1 MLESSLA
8 RNSGRKQPILVS
20 VSTHFLPSVMSPF
33 TCITENTGLQQSV
46 RRSIRPNK
54 GSGGQIAHL
63 QNIERILTEP
73 TTTSRQSH
81 AAQLDKAT
89 ANEPLNP
96 MAPMRLKPKPRIK
109 TSSTREPD
117 SSVRSGLEL
126 VCRTL
131 HFYRSTTH
139 ELTGVWR

>member
-1 MLESSLA
+1 MVLELRLA
-8 RNSGRKQPILVS
+8 RSSGRKQPILVL
-20 VSTHFLPSVMSPF
+20 VSTHFLTSVMISF
-33 TCITENTGLQQSV
+33 TCITENTGQQPV
-46 RRSIRPNK
+46 CRSIRPNK
-54 GSGGQIAHL
+54 GSGSQIAHL
-63 QNIERILTEP
+63 QNIERILTEL

-89 ANEPLNP
+89 ANEQLNP
-96 MAPMRLKPKPRIK
+96 MAPMRPKPKPCIK
-109 TSSTREPD
+109 TSSTCEPD